1 MKTIKCKK
9 VIFLLLINF
18 TFIFNVL
25 SQEVIGS
32 STDIYYNFLTL
43 KDSNIERPTLNYK
56 TSANNIWDSIDEEH
70 ENDTKSF
77 KKIINK
83 DNLKFYMFYPEL
95 FNSYNSNLL
104 YGYND
109 RGLWQGKGYNAYFSS
124 GFYFSYKSLSIN
136 FKPQI
141 NFSQNKEYEFYPAT
155 TENKYGYYVNNID
168 LPQRFGNSP
177 YFSFDFA
184 DTEIRYNYKTFTI
197 GFGTENPWLGP
208 AQINPM
214 LGSTNA
220 AGYPKI
226 DIGFNKTN
234 LCLPFLDYYLGKVEL
249 RIANGCLIESQY
261 YDSVKKNDYRM
272 LNLFSIAY
280 EPSFIPGFSLGI
292 NRIFITY
299 WKPEN
304 FKYIWR
310 LFTTEHSNALASS
323 GNDEDQKIAIFV
335 DWLLPSAGFEFYGE
349 LGIDDFT
356 NDSLA
361 NPFHTAIY
369 TVGVKQRIPFFNN
382 LDGQLLVELNNFEM
396 SQDFQLQWPY
406 IGYYG
411 HGFVKQGYTND
422 GQILGAGTGQFGNSQ
437 FISYKIFYNKGYSS
451 IFFNRYCPNN
461 NYTYNKAVNNSAN
474 SDDSELNKN
483 WYANF
488 PTYLVFGT
496 KSGFS
501 INNTFYIEPE
511 LCLIYAHNSLYKYN
525 NNEVS
530 FYGSMKLKIL
540 F

>member
-1 MKTIKCKK
+1 M
-9 VIFLLLINF
+9 
-18 TFIFNVL
+18 
-25 SQEVIGS
+25 
-32 STDIYYNFLTL
+32 

-261 YDSVKKNDYRM
+261 YDSIKKNDYRM

-511 LCLIYAHNSLYKYN
+511 LCLIYAHNRLYKYN